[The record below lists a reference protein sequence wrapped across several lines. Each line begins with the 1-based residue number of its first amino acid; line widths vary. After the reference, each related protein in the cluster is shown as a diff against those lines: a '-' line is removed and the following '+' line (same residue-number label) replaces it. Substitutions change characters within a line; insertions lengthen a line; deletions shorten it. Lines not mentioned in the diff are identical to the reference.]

1 VDTHDDQLVADYL
14 GRLRA
19 AASRL
24 PAGRGDDLAG
34 EIATHIAEARAAG
47 PAGASEY
54 PAHVRNVL
62 ERLGDPEDIVRAA
75 EQPAS
80 AFDSYAT
87 AIATAAAPSDR
98 AAHGAGLGALEIS
111 AIVALLLGGF
121 LAGIGW
127 LAGVVLLWLSPRWRT
142 GDKVLGTLVW
152 PGGLLVPVVILAV
165 VTAAEGGRGQ
175 MGPAHLAVVLI
186 FVLFALLGP
195 ILVAVRLVR
204 HARRRPAQRTPDHLA
219 PDGPHDAMPAEHR
232 VR

>member
-1 VDTHDDQLVADYL
+1 VDTNDDKLVADYL

-24 PAGRGDDLAG
+24 PEDRRDDLVG

-47 PAGASEY
+47 PAEASEY

-75 EQPAS
+75 DQPAG
-80 AFDSYAT
+80 AFDSYASGT
-87 AIATAAAPSDR
+87 ATAAAPSDR
-98 AAHGAGLGALEIS
+98 AGQGAGLGALEIS
-111 AIVALLLGGF
+111 AIVLLLLGGF

-127 LAGVVLLWLSPRWRT
+127 LAGVVLLWMSPRWRT

-152 PGGLLVPVVILAV
+152 PGGLLVPGVILAV
-165 VTAAEGGRGQ
+165 VTAAQDGPRQ
-175 MGPAHLAVVLI
+175 MGPTHLAVVLI
-186 FVLFALLGP
+186 FVLFAMLGP
-195 ILVAVRLVR
+195 ILVAIRLVR
-204 HARRRPAQRTPDHLA
+204 HARHQPAQEA
-219 PDGPHDAMPAEHR
+219 PDPLALAGRLDAVPAEHR

>member
-1 VDTHDDQLVADYL
+1 VDTNDDKLVADYL

-24 PAGRGDDLAG
+24 PTGRRDDLIG

-47 PAGASEY
+47 PAEASEY

-75 EQPAS
+75 DQPAG
-80 AFDSYAT
+80 AFDSYA
-87 AIATAAAPSDR
+87 AAATAAAPSDR
-98 AAHGAGLGALEIS
+98 AGPGAGLGALEIS
-111 AIVALLLGGF
+111 AIVLLLLGGF

-152 PGGLLVPVVILAV
+152 PGGLLVPGVILAV
-165 VTAAEGGRGQ
+165 VTAAQDGPRQ
-175 MGPAHLAVVLI
+175 MGPTHLAVVLI
-186 FVLFALLGP
+186 FVLFAMLGP
-195 ILVAVRLVR
+195 ILVAIRLVR
-204 HARRRPAQRTPDHLA
+204 HARRQPAQGTPDQLA
-219 PDGPHDAMPAEHR
+219 PAGLRDAVPAEHG
-232 VR
+232 V